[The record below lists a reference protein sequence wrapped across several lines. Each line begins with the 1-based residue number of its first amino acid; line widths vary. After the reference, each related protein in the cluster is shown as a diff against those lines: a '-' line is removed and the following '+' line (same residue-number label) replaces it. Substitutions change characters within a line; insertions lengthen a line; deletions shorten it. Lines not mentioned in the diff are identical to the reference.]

1 MKFELKTFQ
10 EEKRRELQNK
20 LNAARLEFSRSGELQ
35 AIVLSSPTGS
45 GKTIT
50 IGALLESLFE
60 GDDEY
65 PAQPQ
70 ARVLWISDSPELNI
84 QSRDKLLKACDT
96 PDYDHL
102 EVISSDTFDEEF
114 LHAGV
119 VYFINTQ
126 LLGKDKLLTQEGGDR
141 RTFTFWRTIANT
153 VRDYGNDLLLIID
166 EAHRGM
172 GVSARERQARTTTVQ
187 KFIKGSSED
196 GLPPVPLILGMSAT
210 ARNSRAPLARFR
222 KCLDRIHA
230 QTRRGGC
237 APCPGDS
244 SPRRNSRAKH
254 SQSNAVG

>member
-65 PAQPQ
+65 
-70 ARVLWISDSPELNI
+70 
-84 QSRDKLLKACDT
+84 
-96 PDYDHL
+96 
-102 EVISSDTFDEEF
+102 

-172 GVSARERQARTTTVQ
+172 
-187 KFIKGSSED
+187 
-196 GLPPVPLILGMSAT
+196 
-210 ARNSRAPLARFR
+210 
-222 KCLDRIHA
+222 
-230 QTRRGGC
+230 
-237 APCPGDS
+237 
-244 SPRRNSRAKH
+244 
-254 SQSNAVG
+254 